1 MGRTVWIGLA
11 VAAALVVIA
20 ATGGWM
26 WSRHAAAA
34 VDPATGCARATPPGL
49 HIVALVDVAGAYDP
63 RERRRAA
70 AAVRAA
76 RATLQPGDR
85 LTLAAP
91 TDADPA
97 RPIVLL
103 SRCVP
108 KDDGGGER
116 KATAEFDAAVTT
128 ATAQLAAG
136 RAGDAAP
143 ITDALR
149 TLAATP
155 EARAPAQRRRWVLVS
170 DMMEHRPGVFSLF
183 AAGATYGTFRTSEAG
198 LRPVVDLNDVEIEV
212 TQLERID
219 RMDRQ
224 RDARE
229 LFWRPYFDEAG
240 ASGVRWA
247 P

>member
-1 MGRTVWIGLA
+1 MGRTLWIGLA
-11 VAAALVVIA
+11 VAAALAVIA
-20 ATGGWM
+20 AASGWM

-34 VDPATGCARATPPGL
+34 VDPATGCVRAQPPAL
-49 HIVALVDVAGAYDP
+49 HVVALVDVAGGYDP
-63 RERRRAA
+63 RARRRAA
-70 AAVRAA
+70 AVVRAA

-103 SRCVP
+103 SRCAP
-108 KDDGGGER
+108 KDGGGGR
-116 KATAEFDAAVTT
+116 QAMADFDTAVTAATAR
-128 ATAQLAAG
+128 LSAG

-143 ITDALR
+143 LTDALR
-149 TLAATP
+149 ALAATP
-155 EARAPAQRRRWVLVS
+155 EARAPAQRRRWVIVS

-183 AAGATYGTFRTSEAG
+183 AAGATYDTFRASEAG
-198 LRPVVDLNDVEIEV
+198 LRPPADLSNVEIEV

-229 LFWRPYFDEAG
+229 LFWRSYFNETG
-240 ASGVRWA
+240 ARGVRWA